1 MSEPNN
7 IPDQDDI
14 LATNE
19 RLSAEN
25 TRLTAELT
33 TANENLA
40 VQTKAASDAT
50 ARAEDLAVQAKGLAA
65 RVATLEMAAKLA
77 GDELARVKTENA
89 ALSAK
94 MADFDKAVAAE
105 VRKLGLSPKAASHK
119 EAPATT
125 DLTPTQRVLAAKGVG
140 SLAELKPQSQTK
152 TS

>member
-50 ARAEDLAVQAKGLAA
+50 ARADGLAS
-65 RVATLEMAAKLA
+65 RVSTLETATKVA
-77 GDELARVKTENA
+77 GEELTRLKAENGNLTAR
-89 ALSAK
+89 

-125 DLTPTQRVLAAKGVG
+125 DMTPTQRVLAAKGVG
-140 SLAELKPQSQTK
+140 SVAELKPQSQTK

>member
-25 TRLTAELT
+25 TRLMAELT

-50 ARAEDLAVQAKGLAA
+50 ARADGLAS
-65 RVATLEMAAKLA
+65 RVSTLETAAKVA
-77 GDELARVKTENA
+77 GEELARIKTENA
-89 ALSAK
+89 GLTAR

-119 EAPATT
+119 EAPANTE
-125 DLTPTQRVLAAKGVG
+125 LTPTQRVLAAKGVG